1 MELRLKPQRSGSLP
15 LHAPCSLALVEDP
28 CVLRATERSDSLKA
42 HSEGTL
48 TVERAM
54 TDMAGLGETT

>member
-15 LHAPCSLALVEDP
+15 LRAPCSLALVEDP
-28 CVLRATERSDSLKA
+28 CVLKVFSDSLKA

-48 TVERAM
+48 TDERAM